1 MEERKIFCMEE
12 RENLNKKKS
21 NSTYAGTVLLVEH
34 YRSKCQT
41 RLMNIR

>member
-12 RENLNKKKS
+12 RKNLNKKKS
-21 NSTYAGTVLLVEH
+21 N
-34 YRSKCQT
+34 SKCQT